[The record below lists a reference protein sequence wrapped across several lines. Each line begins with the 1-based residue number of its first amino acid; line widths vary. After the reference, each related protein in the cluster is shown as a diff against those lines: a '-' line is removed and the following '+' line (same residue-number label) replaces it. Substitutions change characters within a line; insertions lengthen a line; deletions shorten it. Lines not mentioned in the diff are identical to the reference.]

1 MANVTISQLPSA
13 TGSLTGAE
21 LVPIVQNGLTVQTT
35 VGTIASS
42 PTQTQTFLTV
52 GNQPTLANSRYLATG
67 SGLSLTDGG
76 AQGTYTVALTGAAA
90 SLLSSPTG
98 LQVKTSS
105 NALSSVSLAVT
116 NGLSISNADGTT
128 GNPTIALSGLM
139 SNIASQSGTGLLAI
153 SGSSATPVSIAGTSG
168 QVSVANGNAS
178 SGNPTIS
185 LVSSGVS
192 AGSYTNPTISVDTYG
207 RITSATS
214 GNVVTS
220 ISTGTGLTGGP
231 ITSTGTISI
240 ANTGV
245 TAGSYG
251 SSSTVPTYNVN
262 AQGQLTTASNTP
274 ISINANQVTSG
285 VLSIA
290 QGGTNSQATPTAGAV
305 LYGNGTNY
313 EFTSAG
319 VSGQVL
325 VSQGANPP
333 VWVNAGAGT
342 VTSITAGT
350 GLSGGTIT
358 TSGTIAIANTAVTAG
373 SYTLGNFT
381 VNAQGQLTAASSNST
396 TGSGNVVLATSPTL
410 VTPVLGAAT
419 ATSISMTTGQV
430 STTPSNATDIANKS
444 YVDNALS
451 NINYHAPAQYATTAD
466 LGSVTYNNGSSGVG
480 ATLTNAGTQA
490 ALTIDGHT
498 FTSTDASNAVRVLV
512 KNESNGAYNG
522 VYTVTNQGS
531 ASTNWV
537 LTRATDYNAVP
548 EVTAGDYIF
557 VIYGSLNANS
567 SWIQNTA
574 PPITIGTT
582 AITFVQV
589 ASTGPYTAGTGLTLS
604 ANVFSITNTA
614 VSAGSYTNAN
624 ITVNAQG
631 QITSAANG
639 SSNPGT
645 VTSVSVVSA
654 NGFAGTVAT
663 STSTPAITLSTSIT
677 GVLQGNGTAIS
688 AASTTG
694 SGNVVLA
701 TSPTLVTPALGTP
714 ASGNFSSGT
723 FTWPTFNQ
731 NTTGTASNVT
741 GTVAVANGGTGL
753 TTTPANG
760 SLLIGNGTNYTLT
773 TLTQGTGMTITN
785 GSGSITITNA
795 GVTSFSAG
803 TTGLTPSTGT
813 SGSVTLSGTLVVGN
827 GGTGVATLS
836 GLAYGNG
843 TSAFTAATAAQV
855 VSTIGTTAVT
865 NATNATNATNVAA
878 TAGSGS
884 TNYIHFSSSATGN
897 VAVNTNS
904 SLTYNYTNN
913 ALTAGINGG
922 TF

>member
-1 MANVTISQLPSA
+1 MANVTITQLPTA
-13 TGSLTGAE
+13 GAITGSEA
-21 LVPIVQNGLTVQTT
+21 VPIVQNGVTVQTT
-35 VGTIASS
+35 TGAIANS
-42 PTQTQTFLTV
+42 PTLNQTFLTV
-52 GNQPTLANSRYLATG
+52 GQQTNLPNSRAITTG
-67 SGLSLTDGG
+67 TGLTATDGG
-76 AQGTYTVALTGAAA
+76 AQGPYTVAVTGA
-90 SLLSSPTG
+90 LLSFINSGTG
-98 LQVKTSS
+98 IQVKTGATS
-105 NALSSVSLAVT
+105 VT
-116 NGLSISNADGTT
+116 NVQIAVGSGMTISSPDGLS
-128 GNPTIALSGLM
+128 GNPTLGLATVLQNLY
-139 SNIASQSGTGLLAI
+139 STSGTGLLAI
-153 SGSSATPVSIAGTSG
+153 SGTSISTTSINGTSG
-168 QVSVANGNAS
+168 QITVTNGTTT
-178 SGNPTIS
+178 PTIGLS
-185 LVSSGVS
+185 ASGVT
-192 AGSYTNPTISVDTYG
+192 AGSYINTGITVDAYG
-207 RITSATS
+207 RITSATTGTAIS
-214 GNVVTS
+214 S
-220 ISTGTGLTGGP
+220 ITFSTGLSGGT
-231 ITSTGTISI
+231 ITSTGTVAI

-251 SSSTVPTYNVN
+251 SASSVPTYNVN

-274 ISINANQVTSG
+274 IAINANQITAGQVA
-285 VLSIA
+285 IA
-290 QGGTNSQATPTAGAV
+290 QGGTNSQATPTNGGIA
-305 LYGNGTNY
+305 YGNGTSY
-313 EFTSAG
+313 QFSQAG
-319 VSGQVL
+319 TSGQVL
-325 VSQGANPP
+325 ISGG
-333 VWVNAGAGT
+333 AGAPTWTSVGSGT
-342 VTSITAGT
+342 VTSIATGT
-350 GLSGGTIT
+350 GLTGGPIT
-358 TSGTIAIANTAVTAG
+358 TSGTISIANTAVSAG
-373 SYTLGNFT
+373 SYTIGNFT
-381 VNAQGQLTAASSNST
+381 VYAQGQLTAASSNTT
-396 TGSGNVVLATSPTL
+396 TGSGSVVLATSPTL

-419 ATSISMTTGQV
+419 ATSVSMTTGQV

-490 ALTIDGHT
+490 ALTIDGHI

-537 LTRATDYNAVP
+537 LTRATDYNSTP

-557 VIYGSLNANS
+557 VIYGTLNANS

-582 AITFVQV
+582 ALTFVQV

-663 STSTPAITLSTSIT
+663 ATSTPAITLSTSIT
-677 GVLQGNGTAIS
+677 GILQGNGTAIS

-714 ASGNFSSGT
+714 TSGNFGSGT

-760 SLLIGNGTNYTLT
+760 ALLIGNGTNYTLT

-785 GSGSITITNA
+785 GSGSITIANA

-803 TTGLTPSTGT
+803 TTGFTPSTGT
-813 SGSVTLSGTLVVGN
+813 TGAVTLSGTLNVAN

-836 GLAYGNG
+836 GVAYGNG
-843 TSAFTAATAAQV
+843 TSAFTAATGSQIATA
-855 VSTIGTTAVT
+855 IGTTAVT
-865 NATNATNATNVAA
+865 NATNAANLALA
-878 TAGSGS
+878 AGSGS
-884 TNYIHFSSSATGN
+884 TNYITFSSSATGN
-897 VAVNTNS
+897 AAQYTNS
-904 SLTYNYTNN
+904 SFTYNYTNN
-913 ALTAGINGG
+913 AITGGINGG